1 MRKRIVIAALA
12 VVAAGI
18 VTGGAI
24 AVASS
29 DSEGGVTGPDADRAS
44 QAALEATGGG
54 TVSEVERDDEGGAAW
69 EVEVETPD
77 GKVVEVR
84 LDERFSVVDVGGD
97 DESPDGDDGT
107 EGTDDSD

>member
-24 AVASS
+24 AAASS
-29 DSEGGVTGPDADRAS
+29 DSDGSVTGPDADRAT

-77 GKVVEVR
+77 GKIVEVR
-84 LDERFSVVDVGGD
+84 LDERFTVVGVGGD
-97 DESPDGDDGT
+97 DESPDTDDGT